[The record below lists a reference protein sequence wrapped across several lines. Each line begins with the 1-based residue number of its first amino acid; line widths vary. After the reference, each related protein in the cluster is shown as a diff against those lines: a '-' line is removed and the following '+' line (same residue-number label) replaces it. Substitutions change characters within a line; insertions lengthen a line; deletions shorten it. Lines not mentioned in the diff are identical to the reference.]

1 MLVLIALRRVK
12 TEKSGVPIVGSQQY
26 HYPLSGDYA
35 RESVPA
41 SARRHWLSLSLIWI
55 GGGIDLAGILLGTQI
70 GLGMSFENAMIA
82 TFVGSLILA
91 VVGALTCYVGS
102 ETGMSTAML
111 TRFVF
116 GEYGARIA
124 SLIIGITG
132 MGWFGVQT
140 GFFAV
145 SGQMIVKELAGVE
158 VSMPVAA
165 LIGGLLMMSTAV
177 IGYKA
182 IEWLSVIAVPIMF
195 GILVGILIVVIPSQ
209 SFWEAVH
216 VEPVAD
222 TIPLGLGISL
232 VTSLFLV
239 GAIAAPDIG
248 RWARSKKDSILAAVV
263 GFLIGNSLMLVIAV
277 IIAKYTSN
285 AEFIQVMF
293 GIGWGG
299 LAAIL
304 FVLGTWTTNDNGLY
318 STGLALSVALRRWSR
333 PTLVIVAGL
342 IGTALAV
349 FNIYDSFITFLTI
362 LSAFVSPI
370 GGVFI
375 AEYYL
380 LNKQRF
386 TMAFLRDNKI
396 PLLYWHSI
404 VVWVLATL
412 VGLSTSP
419 SSEGGFGLFQ
429 MTQIPA
435 LDAFLAA
442 FLLQWIIGSI
452 VKRNNAKKAEETA
465 ESA

>member
-1 MLVLIALRRVK
+1 M
-12 TEKSGVPIVGSQQY
+12 PIVGSEQY

-35 RESVPA
+35 REPVPA
-41 SARRHWLSLSLIWI
+41 SSRRHWLSLSLIWI

-70 GLGMSFENAMIA
+70 GLGMSFEQAMIA

-132 MGWFGVQT
+132 IGWFGVQT

-145 SGQMIVKELAGVE
+145 SGQLIFKELAGID
-158 VSMPVAA
+158 VSLPVAA
-165 LIGGLLMMSTAV
+165 LVGGLLMMSTAV

-182 IEWLSVIAVPIMF
+182 IEWLSIIAVPLMF
-195 GILVGILIVVIPSQ
+195 GILIGVLIVVIPTQ
-209 SFWEAVH
+209 SFWEAVQ

-222 TIPLGLGISL
+222 KIPLGMATSL

-248 RWARSKKDSILAAVV
+248 RWARTKKDSILAAVV
-263 GFLIGNSLMLVIAV
+263 GFFVGNSLMLVIAV

-285 AEFIQVMF
+285 AEFIKVMF

-318 STGLALSVALRRWSR
+318 STGLALSVALHRWSR

-349 FNIYDSFITFLTI
+349 LNIYDSFITFLTI

-370 GGVFI
+370 GGIFI

-380 LNKQRF
+380 LNRHRF
-386 TMAFLRDNKI
+386 TMTFVQNKRI
-396 PLLYWHSI
+396 PLLYWHAI
-404 VVWVLATL
+404 AVWVLATL
-412 VGLSTSP
+412 VGLATSP
-419 SSEGGFGLFQ
+419 ASEGGFELFQ
-429 MTQIPA
+429 LTQIPA

-442 FLLQWIIGSI
+442 FLLQWLIGGFL
-452 VKRNNAKKAEETA
+452 KRYDAKKAEKPEK
-465 ESA
+465 SAG

>member
-1 MLVLIALRRVK
+1 M
-12 TEKSGVPIVGSQQY
+12 GSQQY

-145 SGQMIVKELAGVE
+145 SGQLILKELAGIE
-158 VSMPVAA
+158 VSLPVAA
-165 LIGGLLMMSTAV
+165 LVGGLLMMSTAV

-182 IEWLSVIAVPIMF
+182 IEWLSIIAVPIMF
-195 GILVGILIVVIPSQ
+195 GILIGILVVVIPSQ
-209 SFWEAVH
+209 SFWQAVH
-216 VEPVAD
+216 VKPVAD
-222 TIPLGLGISL
+222 TIPLGLAISL

-263 GFLIGNSLMLVIAV
+263 GFLVGNSLMLVIAV

-380 LNKQRF
+380 LNRQRF
-386 TMAFLRDNKI
+386 TMAFIRDNKI

-404 VVWVLATL
+404 AVWVLATL

-419 SSEGGFGLFQ
+419 ASEGGFELFQ
-429 MTQIPA
+429 LTQIPA
-435 LDAFLAA
+435 LDALLAA
-442 FLLQWIIGSI
+442 FFLQWMVGSI
-452 VKRNNAKKAEETA
+452 VKRNQARKSEDTA

>member
-1 MLVLIALRRVK
+1 M
-12 TEKSGVPIVGSQQY
+12 GSQQDL
-26 HYPLSGDYA
+26 YPIVSGDYA
-35 RESVPA
+35 REPVPA
-41 SARRHWLSLSLIWI
+41 SVRRHWLSLSLIWI

-91 VVGALTCYVGS
+91 VVGAFTCYVGS

-124 SLIIGITG
+124 SLVMGITSI
-132 MGWFGVQT
+132 GWFGVQT

-145 SGQMIVKELAGVE
+145 SGQAIIRELAGIE
-158 VSMPVAA
+158 LSLPVVA

-182 IEWLSVIAVPIMF
+182 IEWLSIISVPLMF
-195 GILVGILIVVIPSQ
+195 GILVGILMAVIPTQ
-209 SFWEAVH
+209 SFQKAIQVG
-216 VEPVAD
+216 PVAD
-222 TIPLGLGISL
+222 TIPLGLAISL

-248 RWARSKKDSILAAVV
+248 RWARTKKDSILAAVF
-263 GFLIGNSLMLVIAV
+263 GFFVGNSLMLVIAV

-304 FVLGTWTTNDNGLY
+304 FVLGAWTTNDNGLY
-318 STGLALSVALRRWSR
+318 TAGLALSVTLHRWSR
-333 PTLVIVAGL
+333 PTLVTVAGL
-342 IGTALAV
+342 TGTALAV
-349 FNIYDSFITFLTI
+349 FNIYNSFFTFLTI
-362 LSAFVSPI
+362 LSAFISPI
-370 GGVFI
+370 GGIFI
-375 AEYYL
+375 AEYFL
-380 LNKQRF
+380 LNRHRF
-386 TMAFLRDNKI
+386 TMTFVLNKKI
-396 PLLYWHSI
+396 PLLYWHAI
-404 VVWVLATL
+404 IAWVLATL
-412 VGLSTSP
+412 VGLATSP
-419 SSEGGFGLFQ
+419 ASEGGFELFEL
-429 MTQIPA
+429 TQIPA
-435 LDAFLAA
+435 LDAFLTA
-442 FLLQWIIGSI
+442 FFLQWGFGNLVKKIGS
-452 VKRNNAKKAEETA
+452 KKDKEKTA